1 MVGRRVRV
9 LVVDDDADILRALT
23 WELEPFADVKALS
36 SVGAALPLIER
47 GRFDVVVADLRLPER
62 WGDELL
68 AYVAARSPRTRR
80 LLLTGDSDPE
90 HTVRELLDRGVIE
103 ACFRKPRAT
112 GLVEA
117 VRSAPLSEAGA
128 SSAPTT

>member
-1 MVGRRVRV
+1 MRV

-23 WELEPFADVKALS
+23 WELEAFADVKALS
-36 SVGAALPLIER
+36 SVSAALPLVER

-68 AYVAARSPRTRR
+68 AYVAARSPSTKR

-103 ACFRKPRAT
+103 ACFRKPRAK
-112 GLVEA
+112 GLLEA
-117 VRSAPLSEAGA
+117 VRSAIRAEESPP
-128 SSAPTT
+128 APTT

>member
-1 MVGRRVRV
+1 V

-23 WELEPFADVKALS
+23 WELEPFADVMALS
-36 SVGAALPLIER
+36 SVGAALPLVER

-68 AYVAARSPRTRR
+68 AYVAARSPGTRR

-90 HTVRELLDRGVIE
+90 HTVRELLERGVIE

-117 VRSAPLSEAGA
+117 VRDAPLTETVTP
-128 SSAPTT
+128 APTT